1 MKYENLTPV
10 LYFIIFLRPLFVR
23 SVEKNMNERR
33 FKKMNNA
40 YYKIKIEEWKL
51 KIIIEALEEKL
62 SGIPDELGFFST
74 KSNIKQIIE
83 DLKLPF

>member
-1 MKYENLTPV
+1 
-10 LYFIIFLRPLFVR
+10 
-23 SVEKNMNERR
+23 
-33 FKKMNNA
+33 MNNA